1 MVLILS
7 PVYMCLGC
15 FYVYCCDFVL
25 CFCLLLRLM
34 RNSLYIMYT
43 LTIFRSGSAVVS
55 TKVLYG
61 SQLVTVTGYIRSKK
75 STPQKL
81 LVDVDL

>member
-1 MVLILS
+1 
-7 PVYMCLGC
+7 
-15 FYVYCCDFVL
+15 
-25 CFCLLLRLM
+25 
-34 RNSLYIMYT
+34 MYT

-75 STPQKL
+75 RTPQKL